1 MRLTRQTNYAI
12 RILMYCTANPDRL
25 SRVGDIAAANNVS
38 ELFLFKIL
46 QPLVEAGMVQTVRG
60 RNGGVR
66 LGKPADTITLR
77 AVVEVTEESFAM
89 AECFET
95 GAVDCPLIDSCA
107 LNAALHAAL
116 DAFLTTLGGY
126 TIESL
131 VNSSGSIHARLGLG
145 TPLAAVAAPAPA
157 MAAVN

>member
-12 RILMYCTANPDRL
+12 RILMYCAANTDRL
-25 SRVGDIAAANNVS
+25 SRVGEIASAYNVS

-46 QPLVEAGMVQTVRG
+46 QPLVEAKFVQTVRG
-60 RNGGVR
+60 RNGGIR
-66 LGKPADTITLR
+66 LARPAREITLR

-107 LNAALHAAL
+107 LNAALREAL
-116 DAFLTTLGGY
+116 NAFLNTLGGY
-126 TIESL
+126 TIEGL
-131 VNSSGSIHARLGLG
+131 VNSSGAIHHRLGLG
-145 TPLAAVAAPAPA
+145 VPAPAPA
-157 MAAVN
+157 LAAALN

>member
-12 RILMYCTANPDRL
+12 RILMYCAANPDRL

-46 QPLVEAGMVQTVRG
+46 QPLVEARFVQTVRG

-66 LGKPADTITLR
+66 LGMPAGAITLR

-107 LNAALHAAL
+107 LNAALRQAL
-116 DAFLTTLGGY
+116 EAFLSTLGAY
-126 TIESL
+126 TIEGL
-131 VNSSGSIHARLGLG
+131 VGSSGAIHAKLGLG
-145 TPLAAVAAPAPA
+145 TPMPA
-157 MAAVN
+157 MSAAVN